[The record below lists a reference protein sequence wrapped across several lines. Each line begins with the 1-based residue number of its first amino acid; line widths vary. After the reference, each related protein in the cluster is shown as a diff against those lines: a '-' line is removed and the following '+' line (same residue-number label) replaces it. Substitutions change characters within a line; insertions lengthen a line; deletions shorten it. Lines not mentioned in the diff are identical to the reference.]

1 MIPAGNV
8 ANNLLMA
15 VLVIAGLYFARE
27 ILVPVALAVLISFV
41 LTPLVGF
48 LQRWRFPRAA
58 AISVT
63 VVVALA
69 VVAGLAGM
77 VISQVNS
84 LAADL
89 PKYQATLREKVQ
101 NIRDTVG
108 GPGILQN
115 ATVLLKDLGREL
127 DKPEP
132 PSSLEEARN
141 TRKPLP
147 VEVHQPDPGAT
158 GTLVQLI
165 NPLVAP
171 LTTTG
176 IVVLLV
182 AFFLAQREDLRNRF
196 IRLAGSHDI
205 ERTTAALSDAG
216 SRLIRL
222 LTTQVC
228 LNAAFGL
235 VIGSGLALIGVP
247 SAPLWGLMAMLLRFV
262 PYIGAVLCAAL
273 PLTLAVAVGPDW
285 TMALWTLAL
294 FLFVEPIMGHVIEPM
309 VYGHS
314 TGLSPVAIVVSAVF
328 WTWLWGPLGLLL
340 STPMTLCLV
349 VVSRHVERLKFIDI
363 MFGDH
368 PALTPEQTIYQRLLS
383 EDSVEITE
391 RAVKSFKHASLED
404 YWDQRMLAALR
415 LAQIDAEDG
424 KLDKDQREAVLQ
436 TTRDVC
442 EDLEDIPNGDDK
454 APADPLDD
462 RSPMAVCMP
471 LGGRLDTAAAIVVA
485 AALRYAGSNA
495 RLDDGGDIDRNAT
508 LCVCHLQQ
516 MTPARMRRLMRSL
529 QKRGWRG
536 DTVTV
541 SLGPHEP
548 ADDTANF
555 VRFSSAKE
563 LVEAFARKRR
573 ETLAPEAE
581 AVTA

>member
-1 MIPAGNV
+1 MIPAGSV

-15 VLVIAGLYFARE
+15 ALVISGLYFARE

-41 LTPLVGF
+41 LTPLVGL

-132 PSSLEEARN
+132 PSLEEARN

-235 VIGSGLALIGVP
+235 VIGAGLALIGVP

-273 PLTLAVAVGPDW
+273 PLTLAAAVGPDW

-294 FLFVEPIMGHVIEPM
+294 FLAVEPIMGHVVEPM

-340 STPMTLCLV
+340 STPVTLCLV

-383 EDSVEITE
+383 EDSVEITA
-391 RAVKSFKHASLED
+391 RALKSLKQSSLED
-404 YWDQRMLAALR
+404 YWDPCMLAALR

-424 KLDKDQREAVLQ
+424 KLDKEQREAVLQ
-436 TTRDVC
+436 TARDVC
-442 EDLEDIPNGDDK
+442 EDLEDIPDDGPDAEALSNNEK
-454 APADPLDD
+454 T
-462 RSPMAVCMP
+462 AVCMP

-485 AALRYAGSNA
+485 TALRSAGLNA

-516 MTPARMRRLMRSL
+516 MTPARMRRLMRGL

-548 ADDTANF
+548 TEDTANF

-563 LVEAFARKRR
+563 LVEAFGRKRAAP
-573 ETLAPEAE
+573 LAPEAK
-581 AVTA
+581 AVSV

>member
-8 ANNLLMA
+8 ANNLLTA
-15 VLVIAGLYFARE
+15 ALVISGLYFARE

-48 LQRWRFPRAA
+48 LHRWHFPRAA
-58 AISVT
+58 AIGVT
-63 VVVALA
+63 VAVALA

-84 LAADL
+84 LATDL
-89 PKYQATLREKVQ
+89 PKYRATLREKVQ

-115 ATVLLKDLGREL
+115 TTILLKDLGREL
-127 DKPEP
+127 DRPA
-132 PSSLEEARN
+132 PSSSVEEAVS

-147 VEVHQPDPGAT
+147 VEVHQPAPSAT
-158 GTLVQLI
+158 ETLMQFV

-171 LTTTG
+171 LTTAG
-176 IVVLLV
+176 IVALLV

-205 ERTTAALSDAG
+205 ERTTTALSDAG

-228 LNAAFGL
+228 LNAVFGL
-235 VIGSGLALIGVP
+235 VIGAGLALIGVP

-262 PYIGAVLCAAL
+262 PYIDAVLCAAL
-273 PLTLAVAVGPDW
+273 PLTLAAAVGPDW

-294 FLFVEPIMGHVIEPM
+294 FLIVEPIMGHIVEPM

-368 PALTPEQTIYQRLLS
+368 PALTAEQTIYQRLLS

-391 RAVKSFKHASLED
+391 RVVKSLKQTSLED
-404 YWDQRMLAALR
+404 YWDPCMLAALR

-424 KLDKDQREAVLQ
+424 KLDKEQREAVLQ
-436 TTRDVC
+436 TVRDVC
-442 EDLEDIPNGDDK
+442 EDLEDIPDGRDTVQ
-454 APADPLDD
+454 ADSLSD
-462 RSPMAVCMP
+462 RARTAVCMP
-471 LGGRLDTAAAIVVA
+471 LGGRLDTAAAIVVVT
-485 AALRYAGSNA
+485 ALRSAGLSA

-516 MTPARMRRLMRSL
+516 MTPARMRRLMRGL
-529 QKRGWRG
+529 QKRGWSG

-541 SLGPHEP
+541 SLGPHEA

-563 LVEAFARKRR
+563 LVEAFARTRIER
-573 ETLAPEAE
+573 LAPASE
-581 AVTA
+581 AVSA